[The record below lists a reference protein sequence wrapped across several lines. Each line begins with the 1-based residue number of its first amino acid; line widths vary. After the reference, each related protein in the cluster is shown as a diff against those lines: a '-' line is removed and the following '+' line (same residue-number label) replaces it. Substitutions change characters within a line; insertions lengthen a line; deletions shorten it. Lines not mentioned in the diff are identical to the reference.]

1 MSLADLPHRRRN
13 LLTGEW
19 LLVSPH
25 RAKRPWQGEA
35 APPPA
40 PRPPAHD
47 PACHLCPG
55 NTRATGELNPDY
67 CGTFVFQNDFAALLD
82 EGGMAHH
89 TPCSKPTPRAVRR
102 GWSVLPQI
110 TVRRLRGLIPQRWRK

>member
-1 MSLADLPHRRRN
+1 MSPADLPHRRRN

-40 PRPPAHD
+40 PA
-47 PACHLCPG
+47 
-55 NTRATGELNPDY
+55 
-67 CGTFVFQNDFAALLD
+67 
-82 EGGMAHH
+82 
-89 TPCSKPTPRAVRR
+89 
-102 GWSVLPQI
+102 
-110 TVRRLRGLIPQRWRK
+110 